1 MALGARR
8 YDVLKVVM
16 SQSMIAV
23 LVGIAI
29 GVGMALALARVL
41 SSQLYGISATDP
53 ATFIAGSLLFLLIAG
68 LASYIPA
75 RRATRVDP
83 MVALRY
89 E

>member
-8 YDVLKVVM
+8 YDVLKLVM

-23 LVGIAI
+23 LAGIAI
-29 GVGMALALARVL
+29 GVGMALAFARVL

-53 ATFIAGSLLFLLIAG
+53 VTFVVGSSLFLLIAG
-68 LASYIPA
+68 VASYIPA

-83 MVALRY
+83 MVALKY

>member
-8 YDVLKVVM
+8 YDVLKLVM
-16 SQSMIAV
+16 SQSMTAV

-29 GVGMALALARVL
+29 GVGMALAFARVL

-53 ATFIAGSLLFLLIAG
+53 VTFVVGSSLFLLIAG
-68 LASYIPA
+68 VASYIPA

-83 MVALRY
+83 MVALKY